1 MLYQAEAGS
10 GKIGQKVTKIK
21 NMAIYI
27 TSGNRLNPVKEKS
40 FDLEKDIQKLTED
53 NLGTLFNLKFVSGF
67 SNNEF
72 SVRAQEQDFYIDT
85 LAFDE
90 HQNSFVIIE
99 YKKDRN
105 FSVIDQGFS
114 YLSALL
120 HNKAEFVLE
129 LNRRLGKTFDKS
141 DIDWEQSR
149 LIFISPEFTNYQKNA
164 INFKDLPF
172 ALYEVRAYENGIV
185 EFDPIKPFKT
195 TESIQTFTK
204 DTIVKDVTK
213 EVKVYTLEDL
223 IKSDW
228 DETNSLLLEFEKQ
241 LMALQQETRV
251 KYTKKYIAY
260 MSKHGRNYVEI
271 VPNKRGLKI
280 YYRFPYDYIKTSLEI
295 IDCSKIGHWTN
306 GQCHTLVSESEQ
318 IPEAVRLSKESFLY
332 LHKDIY
338 K

>member
-1 MLYQAEAGS
+1 
-10 GKIGQKVTKIK
+10 
-21 NMAIYI
+21 MAIYI
-27 TSGNRLNPVKEKS
+27 RSGNKLNPVKEKK

-53 NLGTLFNLKFVSGF
+53 NLETLFGLKFVSGL

-72 SVRAQEQDFYIDT
+72 SVRVQEQDFYIDT

-90 HQNSFVIIE
+90 NQNSFVIIE

-114 YLSALL
+114 YLSAML

-129 LNRRLGKTFDKS
+129 LNRRLGKNYDKS

-172 ALYEVRAYENGIV
+172 SLYEVKAYENGIV
-185 EFDPIKPFKT
+185 EYDPVKPFKT
-195 TESIQTFTK
+195 TESIQTFAK
-204 DTIVKDVTK
+204 DSIVKDVTK
-213 EVKVYTLEDL
+213 EVKVYTLDDL
-223 IKSDW
+223 VKPDW
-228 DETNSLLLEFEKQ
+228 DVTNSLLLEFEKQ
-241 LMALQQETRV
+241 LMASQPETRV

-280 YYRFPYDYIKTSLEI
+280 YYRFPYDYLKSSLEI
-295 IDCSKIGHWTN
+295 TDCSKIGHWTN
-306 GQCHTLVSESEQ
+306 GQCHVLVSEPEQ
-318 IPEAVRLSKESFLY
+318 IPEAIRLSKESFLY

-338 K
+338 NKI

>member
-1 MLYQAEAGS
+1 
-10 GKIGQKVTKIK
+10 
-21 NMAIYI
+21 MAIYI
-27 TSGNRLNPVKEKS
+27 KLGDQLKPVQEKH
-40 FDLEKDIQKLTED
+40 FDLEKDIQKLTEE
-53 NLGTLFNLKFVSGF
+53 NLETIFDLKFVSGY

-72 SVRAQEQDFYIDT
+72 SVKVQEQDFYIDT

-90 HQNSFVIIE
+90 EQNSFVIIE

-114 YLSALL
+114 YLSAML

-129 LNRRLGKTFDKS
+129 LNRRLGKTYDKS

-149 LIFISPEFTNYQKNA
+149 LIFISPEYTNYQKNA

-172 ALYEVRAYENGIV
+172 SLYEVKIYDNGIV
-185 EFDPIKPFKT
+185 EFDPIQAFRT

-204 DTIVKDVTK
+204 DKLVKDVAK
-213 EVKVYTLEDL
+213 EVKVYGLDDL
-223 IKSDW
+223 VKTNW
-228 DETNSLLLEFEKQ
+228 DTTRSLLSEFEKQ
-241 LMALQQETRV
+241 LLATRAETRV

-271 VPNKRGLKI
+271 VPNMRGLKI
-280 YYRFPYDYIKTSLEI
+280 YYRFPHDSVKSSLEI

-306 GQCHTLVSESEQ
+306 GQCHTLVSEMEQ

>member
-1 MLYQAEAGS
+1 
-10 GKIGQKVTKIK
+10 
-21 NMAIYI
+21 MAIYLASQNKLKPI
-27 TSGNRLNPVKEKS
+27 KEKGVN
-40 FDLEKDIQKLTED
+40 LERDIQKLTEE
-53 NLGTLFNLKFVSGF
+53 NLETLFGLKFVSGL

-72 SVRAQEQDFYIDT
+72 SVRVQEQDFYIDT

-90 HQNSFVIIE
+90 QQSSFVIIE

-114 YLSALL
+114 YLSAMLR
-120 HNKAEFVLE
+120 NKAEFVLE
-129 LNRRLGKTFDKS
+129 LNRKLGKNYDKN

-172 ALYEVRAYENGIV
+172 SLYEVRVYENKII
-185 EFDPIKPFKT
+185 EYDPIKPFRT
-195 TESIQTFTK
+195 TESIQAFTK
-204 DTIVKDVTK
+204 DKIVKNVTR
-213 EVKVYTLEDL
+213 EVKVYTLDDL
-223 IKSDW
+223 LKPDW
-228 DETNSLLLEFEKQ
+228 DTTRSLLSEFEKQ
-241 LMALQQETRV
+241 ILSQNIETRV

-260 MSKHGRNYVEI
+260 VSQHGRNYVEI

-280 YYRFPYDYIKTSLEI
+280 YYRFPQNYVNTTLEI

-306 GQCHTLVSESEQ
+306 GQCHTLVSEIGQ
-318 IPEAVRLSKESFLY
+318 IPEAIKLSKESFFY

-338 K
+338 KK

>member
-1 MLYQAEAGS
+1 
-10 GKIGQKVTKIK
+10 
-21 NMAIYI
+21 MAIYI
-27 TSGNRLNPVKEKS
+27 TSGNQLKPVQERK
-40 FDLEKDIQKLTED
+40 FDLERDIQKLTEE
-53 NLGTLFNLKFVSGF
+53 NLETIFGLKFVSGL

-72 SVRAQEQDFYIDT
+72 SVKVQEQDFYIDT

-114 YLSALL
+114 YLSAML

-129 LNRRLGKTFDKS
+129 LNRRLGKTYDKG
-141 DIDWEQSR
+141 DVDWEQSR
-149 LIFISPEFTNYQKNA
+149 LIFISPEFTNYQRNA

-172 ALYEVRAYENGIV
+172 SLYEVRAYENGIV
-185 EFDPIKPFKT
+185 EFDPIKPFRT

-204 DTIVKDVTK
+204 DKIVKDVAK
-213 EVKVYTLEDL
+213 EVKVYTLDDL
-223 IKSDW
+223 IKSNW
-228 DETNSLLLEFEKQ
+228 DITKSLLSEFEKQ
-241 LMALQQETRV
+241 LLASQNETKV

-271 VPNKRGLKI
+271 VPQQQGLKI
-280 YYRFPYDYIKTSLEI
+280 YYRFPYDRVKTSLKIE
-295 IDCSKIGHWTN
+295 DCTKVGHWTN
-306 GQCHTLVSESEQ
+306 GISFVNLSEIEQ
-318 IPEAVRLSKESFLY
+318 VPEAVRLSKESFLY
-332 LHKDIY
+332 LHRDIY

>member
-1 MLYQAEAGS
+1 
-10 GKIGQKVTKIK
+10 
-21 NMAIYI
+21 MAIYI
-27 TSGNRLNPVKEKS
+27 TSGNQLKTVREKK
-40 FDLEKDIQKLTED
+40 FNLERDIQKLTEE
-53 NLGTLFNLKFVSGF
+53 NIETIFGLKFVSGF

-72 SVRAQEQDFYIDT
+72 CVKVQEQDFYIDT
-85 LAFDE
+85 LAYDE
-90 HQNSFVIIE
+90 NLHSFVIIE

-114 YLSALL
+114 YLSAML

-129 LNRRLGKTFDKS
+129 LNRRLGKSFDKS
-141 DIDWEQSR
+141 DIDWEESR
-149 LIFISPEFTNYQKNA
+149 LIFISPQFTNYQRNA

-172 ALYEVRAYENGIV
+172 SLYEVRAYENGIM
-185 EFDPIKPFKT
+185 EFDPIKAYRT

-204 DTIVKDVTK
+204 DKIVNDVSK
-213 EVKVYTLEDL
+213 EVKVYSLDDLVPSSWGTTL
-223 IKSDW
+223 
-228 DETNSLLLEFEKQ
+228 SLLTEFEKQ
-241 LMALQQETRV
+241 LMTSQPETRV

-271 VPNKRGLKI
+271 VPNKRGLKL
-280 YYRFPYDYIKTSLEI
+280 YFRFPHDYIKSSLEI

-306 GQCHTLVSESEQ
+306 GQCHALVSDTEQ
-318 IPEAVRLSKESFLY
+318 IPEAVKLSKESFMY

>member
-1 MLYQAEAGS
+1 
-10 GKIGQKVTKIK
+10 
-21 NMAIYI
+21 MAIYI
-27 TSGNRLNPVKEKS
+27 KSGDQLKPVQQKG
-40 FDLEKDIQKLTED
+40 FDLEKDIQKLTEENIETIFD
-53 NLGTLFNLKFVSGF
+53 LKFVSGF
-67 SNNEF
+67 LNNEF
-72 SVRAQEQDFYIDT
+72 SVKAQEQDFYIDT

-114 YLSALL
+114 YLSAML

-129 LNRRLGKTFDKS
+129 LNRRLGKTYDKG

-172 ALYEVRAYENGIV
+172 ALYEVRTYENGIV
-185 EFDPIKPFKT
+185 EFDSIKPFKT
-195 TESIQTFTK
+195 TESIQAFTK
-204 DTIVKDVTK
+204 DKIVKDVSK

-223 IKSDW
+223 VKPNW
-228 DETNSLLLEFEKQ
+228 GTTQSLLSEFEKQ
-241 LMALQQETRV
+241 LLATQTESKV

-271 VPNKRGLKI
+271 VPQQQGLKI
-280 YYRFPYDYIKTSLEI
+280 YYRIPYNKVKTSLKLE
-295 IDCSKIGHWTN
+295 DCTHVGHWTN
-306 GQCHTLVSESEQ
+306 GVSFVSLSEVEQ
-318 IPEAVRLSKESFLY
+318 IPEAVKLSKESFLY
-332 LHKDIY
+332 LHSDIY
-338 K
+338 KS

>member
-1 MLYQAEAGS
+1 
-10 GKIGQKVTKIK
+10 
-21 NMAIYI
+21 MAIYI
-27 TSGNRLNPVKEKS
+27 SLGNKLNVVKEKK

-53 NLGTLFNLKFVSGF
+53 NLETLFDLKFVSGC
-67 SNNEF
+67 SNHEF
-72 SVRAQEQDFYIDT
+72 SVRSQEHDFYIDT
-85 LAFDE
+85 LAFNE

-114 YLSALL
+114 YLSAML

-129 LNRRLGKTFDKS
+129 LNRRLGKTYDKS

-149 LIFISPEFTNYQKNA
+149 LIFISPEYTNYQKNA

-172 ALYEVRAYENGIV
+172 SLYEVKIYDNGIV
-185 EFDPIKPFKT
+185 EFDPIQAFRT

-204 DTIVKDVTK
+204 DNLVKDVSR
-213 EVKVYTLEDL
+213 EVKVYTLDDL
-223 IKSDW
+223 VKTNW
-228 DETNSLLLEFEKQ
+228 DTTRALLAEFEKQ
-241 LMALQQETRV
+241 LTEVQDDTKI
-251 KYTKKYIAY
+251 KYTKKYIAF

-271 VPNKRGLKI
+271 VPNMRGLKI
-280 YYRFPYDYIKTSLEI
+280 YYRFPHDSIKSSLEI

-306 GQCHTLVSESEQ
+306 GQCHALVSEMEQ
-318 IPEAVRLSKESFLY
+318 IPEAVKLSKESFLY

>member
-1 MLYQAEAGS
+1 MMVFFKL
-10 GKIGQKVTKIK
+10 
-21 NMAIYI
+21 IYI
-27 TSGNRLNPVKEKS
+27 HTQGMILDQSSHR
-40 FDLEKDIQKLTED
+40 EKDIQKLTEE
-53 NLGTLFNLKFVSGF
+53 NLETIFGLKFVSGF

-72 SVRAQEQDFYIDT
+72 SVKVQEQDFYIDT

-90 HQNSFVIIE
+90 SQSSFVIIE

-114 YLSALL
+114 YLSAML

-129 LNRRLGKTFDKS
+129 LNRRLGKSFDKS

-149 LIFISPEFTNYQKNA
+149 LIFISPEFTNYQRNA

-172 ALYEVRAYENGIV
+172 SLYEVKTYENGIV

-195 TESIQTFTK
+195 TESIQAFTK
-204 DTIVKDVTK
+204 AKIVKDVAK
-213 EVKVYTLEDL
+213 EVKVYTLDDL
-223 IKSDW
+223 VRPNW
-228 DETNSLLLEFEKQ
+228 DITHSLLVEFEKQ
-241 LMALQQETRV
+241 LLTSQNETRV

-271 VPNKRGLKI
+271 VPQQQGLKI
-280 YYRFPYDYIKTSLEI
+280 YYRFPYDHIKSSLKIE
-295 IDCSKIGHWTN
+295 DCTKVGHWTN
-306 GQCHTLVSESEQ
+306 GISFVNLSEIEQ
-318 IPEAVRLSKESFLY
+318 IPEAIRLSKESFLY